1 MENLYTIVIDYKGG
15 TYVSQYYAQNISLL
29 KEIWV
34 KYGLTT
40 LSKIAEFSS
49 YEKYTIKKKILE
61 EEETKFDEL
70 QNAWNNDIGFIKNNY
85 FSMII
90 IKTDIDDQK

>member
-15 TYVSQYYAQNISLL
+15 TYVSQYYAQNVSLL

-34 KYGLTT
+34 KYELTT

-49 YEKYTIKKKILE
+49 YEKYAIKKKILE
-61 EEETKFDEL
+61 EEELNFDGL

-90 IKTDIDDQK
+90 IKTDTDDQK